1 MGEVGPSV
9 PMWRGMKEN
18 RYGKKQVDNQYL
30 STIAFLKNTYVN
42 MRTHMCVNDPCER
55 QRQRDTENER
65 DRA

>member
-1 MGEVGPSV
+1 
-9 PMWRGMKEN
+9 MKEN